1 MYKFSNGHVKWTV
14 IIALAIVLLLVLSLC
29 RTKFR
34 AKIGVM
40 FVGPKLGQKN
50 IKNAKKKKQSR
61 LCATDRPCFFLFS
74 KQLAEMV
81 YIHIVTYFHCVISQQ
96 QHCTTCRLFV
106 QSVGI
111 CLFSVFLCV
120 TGLLRRTITLPA
132 ANWCK
137 KMWLENIFLGN
148 NHWILQLSLPIG
160 YHTTA
165 ADIELP

>member
-40 FVGPKLGQKN
+40 FVGPKLGQNN
-50 IKNAKKKKQSR
+50 IKNSKKNAKKKQSR

-132 ANWCK
+132 ANNWCK
-137 KMWLENIFLGN
+137 KMWLKTFFPVIT
-148 NHWILQLSLPIG
+148 IG
-160 YHTTA
+160 YYNYHYTTA

>member
-50 IKNAKKKKQSR
+50 IKNAKKKKKQSR

-120 TGLLRRTITLPA
+120 TGLLVQENVA
-132 ANWCK
+132 Q
-137 KMWLENIFLGN
+137 NIFPGN
-148 NHWILQLSLPIG
+148 SHWILQLSLPIG
-160 YHTTA
+160 YHSSA

>member
-1 MYKFSNGHVKWTV
+1 
-14 IIALAIVLLLVLSLC
+14 
-29 RTKFR
+29 
-34 AKIGVM
+34 
-40 FVGPKLGQKN
+40 
-50 IKNAKKKKQSR
+50 
-61 LCATDRPCFFLFS
+61 
-74 KQLAEMV
+74 MV

-160 YHTTA
+160 YHSSA

>member
-40 FVGPKLGQKN
+40 FVGPKLGQNN
-50 IKNAKKKKQSR
+50 IKNAKKKQSR

-132 ANWCK
+132 ANNWCK
-137 KMWLENIFLGN
+137 KM
-148 NHWILQLSLPIG
+148 
-160 YHTTA
+160 
-165 ADIELP
+165 

>member
-1 MYKFSNGHVKWTV
+1 M
-14 IIALAIVLLLVLSLC
+14 
-29 RTKFR
+29 R
-34 AKIGVM
+34 
-40 FVGPKLGQKN
+40 KN
-50 IKNAKKKKQSR
+50 PSR

-106 QSVGI
+106 QSDGI

-137 KMWLENIFLGN
+137 KMWLKTFFPVIA
-148 NHWILQLSLPIG
+148 IG
-160 YHTTA
+160 YYTIITHRLSHNCSGHRTSLTL
-165 ADIELP
+165 LPLFVIY